1 MPDLPAPQLMVGRLS
16 GRPQLAKLR
25 WGRFFAL
32 RNHDRKGVQ
41 RANEGSGAVE
51 AGDRMAK
58 TDSTLDEII
67 REVCGRCCH
76 QIVQNGRDLRNRCLQ
91 LAFAS
96 RLSGQYCGAVKRYF
110 G

>member
-67 REVCGRCCH
+67 RGLWKMLPPNSSEWPR
-76 QIVQNGRDLRNRCLQ
+76 
-91 LAFAS
+91 FTE
-96 RLSGQYCGAVKRYF
+96 
-110 G
+110 